1 MKSHPARVFGRSTR
15 PDAGFTAVEMAMVA
29 TVIAIIALLVLP
41 IFRQRAEAARQA
53 AVLDEL
59 ASLAKAIL
67 LVEADTGIQ
76 PRLQDLDNGRG
87 LGVSPAEGT
96 PIAAWNGTLESV
108 IPISRA
114 TIDANWEGPYA
125 SAKNFRFVRDLHE
138 DTFLRN
144 YLYQGSGSP
153 GFIYIVGNGYQPAFP
168 GPGGIVDDW
177 NSPSTTGLPGDR
189 YPVDPWGQPYIF
201 YGQGRF
207 PANSTESVFNTSVL
221 YSLGPDGIPGTDTV
235 PFQRADSYRRPTN
248 DNLSTLGLGDDIEY
262 RF

>member
-15 PDAGFTAVEMAMVA
+15 PGAGFTAVEMAMVA

-59 ASLAKAIL
+59 ASLAKVL
-67 LVEADTGIQ
+67 LLAEADTGIQ

-87 LGVSPAEGT
+87 FGSATDT
-96 PIAAWNGTLESV
+96 PIAVWNGTLESTGV
-108 IPISRA
+108 AIARA

-125 SAKNFRFVRDLHE
+125 AAKNFVTIGQLQSVP
-138 DTFLRN
+138 FLSN
-144 YLYQGSGSP
+144 YIYQGLGSP
-153 GFIYIVGNGYQPAFP
+153 GFIYVAGVSGPAYP
-168 GPGGIVDDW
+168 GVPEDA
-177 NSPSTTGLPGDR
+177 SDR

-207 PANSTESVFNTSVL
+207 PAFESTESVFNTSVL

-235 PFQRADSYRRPTN
+235 PFQRADSYRRPILSGPFQN
-248 DNLSTLGLGDDIEY
+248 SSTLGQGDDIEY